1 MRSIIRRPFA
11 AADLHTP
18 THTHIRIPLGYM
30 SLLRRPASNEGLGGS
45 TTSVVDGDYV
55 SSLSRDYQ
63 GEGDGDGDVAS
74 VAARVMAAS
83 VYAMRPFVPRTI
95 TLPCATLS

>member
-1 MRSIIRRPFA
+1 M
-11 AADLHTP
+11 
-18 THTHIRIPLGYM
+18 
-30 SLLRRPASNEGLGGS
+30 
-45 TTSVVDGDYV
+45 VDGDYV
-55 SSLSRDYQ
+55 SSLSRDYD
-63 GEGDGDGDVAS
+63 GEGDGVGDVAA

>member
-1 MRSIIRRPFA
+1 M
-11 AADLHTP
+11 
-18 THTHIRIPLGYM
+18 
-30 SLLRRPASNEGLGGS
+30 
-45 TTSVVDGDYV
+45 VDGDYV
-55 SSLSRDYQ
+55 SSLSRDYD
-63 GEGDGDGDVAS
+63 GEGDGDGVGDVAA

>member
-1 MRSIIRRPFA
+1 M
-11 AADLHTP
+11 
-18 THTHIRIPLGYM
+18 
-30 SLLRRPASNEGLGGS
+30 
-45 TTSVVDGDYV
+45 VDGDYV
-55 SSLSRDYQ
+55 SSLSRDYDD
-63 GEGDGDGDVAS
+63 GEGDVAA